1 MIPYS
6 QVWNIVPL
14 RPLLQSLI
22 PKTRAPSMIFS
33 GRQGLGKK
41 GPVFFSPPPFHLPQL
56 PFNPW
61 SSQFL

>member
-22 PKTRAPSMIFS
+22 PKDLSLLSDLQWAPGIRKEGSW
-33 GRQGLGKK
+33 
-41 GPVFFSPPPFHLPQL
+41 FFLPSPIPSPTTPL
-56 PFNPW
+56 
-61 SSQFL
+61 